1 MPRLSKTDT
10 RQRYKALQRGIR
22 KHWRDG
28 LTAKGKSYTQKQLLD
43 ALDRVL
49 AAFERTRQA
58 WATYKK
64 ELGLRREEERHIA
77 SLVNLILEGVHYFH
91 DGDPV
96 TLADFEV
103 RQPRK
108 KGPKTVMAKVQMVV
122 RAKETRRLRGTLG
135 PKQRKKIRGW

>member
-1 MPRLSKTDT
+1 MPRLSKADT

-22 KHWRDG
+22 KHWPHG

-49 AAFERTRQA
+49 EAFDRTRQA

-64 ELGLRREEERHIA
+64 ESSNRREEERHIA
-77 SLVNLILEGVHYFH
+77 PLVNLILEGVHYWH
-91 DGDPV
+91 DADPV
-96 TLADFEV
+96 KLADFEV
-103 RQPRK
+103 RQPGK
-108 KGPKTVMAKVQMVV
+108 KGPKTVMAKVQMVA
-122 RAKETRRLRGTLG
+122 RAKETRRLRGTMG